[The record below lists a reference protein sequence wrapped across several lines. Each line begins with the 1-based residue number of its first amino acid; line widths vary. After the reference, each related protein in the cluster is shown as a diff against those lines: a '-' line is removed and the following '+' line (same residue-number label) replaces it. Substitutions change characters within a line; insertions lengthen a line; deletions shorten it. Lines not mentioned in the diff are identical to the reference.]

1 VKRGALKLGVLIS
14 GSGTNLQAVLDAIAA
29 GSLDA
34 NVTVVV
40 SNIATAQGLERAR
53 AAGVPTKVIDHRGF
67 LARTEFDAAVVQA
80 LREHGA
86 EWVVLAGFMR
96 VVTPVLL
103 DAFPMR
109 VINVHPALLPAFPG
123 THGAR
128 QALEYGVRVAGCT
141 VHLVDTGTD
150 TGPIVAQAAVPVLPG
165 DDEATL
171 AARILVEEHA
181 LLPKVLQ
188 WIAEGRMK
196 VQANAG
202 PQGRVRVDIVDS
214 EKESNRGR

>member
-1 VKRGALKLGVLIS
+1 MKTGALKLGVLIS

-34 NVTVVV
+34 EVTVVV

-141 VHLVDTGTD
+141 VHLVDAGTD
-150 TGPIVAQAAVPVLPG
+150 TGPIVAQAAVPVLRG

-188 WIAEGRMK
+188 WIADGRMR

-202 PQGRVRVDIVDS
+202 PQGRARVEIVDS

>member
-1 VKRGALKLGVLIS
+1 MKPDTLKLGVLIS
-14 GSGTNLQAVLDAIAA
+14 GSGTNLQAILDAIA
-29 GSLDA
+29 GGTLDA
-34 NVTVVV
+34 KVTLVL
-40 SNIATAQGLERAR
+40 SNIAAAQGLERAR
-53 AAGVPTKVIDHRGF
+53 TAGVPTKVIDHRGF

-123 THGAR
+123 THGVR

-141 VHLVDTGTD
+141 VHLVDQGTD
-150 TGPIVAQAAVPVLPG
+150 TGPIVAQAAVPVFST

-188 WIAEGRMK
+188 WIADGRMK
-196 VQANAG
+196 VQTNAG
-202 PQGRVRVDIVDS
+202 AEGRVRVDIVDS